1 MFDSAISNLSPAL
14 LRAQQ
19 GYGWHMHDGGY
30 MFGHYWGWG
39 AAVIHVAFWLLVLA
53 AIVLVTL
60 FIARSVGGSGKGGGG
75 STALDQLD
83 ERYAKGEIDRE
94 EYLQRKK
101 DITER

>member
-1 MFDSAISNLSPAL
+1 MLGNAISNFSPAL
-14 LRAQQ
+14 LRVQQ
-19 GYGWHMHDGGY
+19 GYRWHMHDGY
-30 MFGHYWGWG
+30 MFGWGWG
-39 AAVIHVAFWLLVLA
+39 GAIIHAVIWLLLVA

-60 FIARSVGGSGKGGGG
+60 LIARNLGSKGGGG
-75 STALDQLD
+75 SSALDQLD